1 LHLDDSVGASDTVLG
16 KTVSDLQSNIAIS
29 QNSNGGTVGGNSKY
43 VTGYTGYS
51 NNVSLQSGNY
61 LAAKVIAPDIDNVT
75 VTVTGAGAVPSGNND
90 GVYVFRITDTSTDAI
105 TITASA
111 TGYDTVTKV
120 YSLSNLELETPNPTE
135 FTVSAAP
142 GDATV
147 FGKTVSDIQSN
158 ISIAGETD
166 HPEDYDLRASGTVS
180 KITTW
185 SEFPSASRLSTS
197 IDGYDDRHYVALKID
212 PVNTTDVEVTYT
224 ARIHSV
230 GNPEYSESPIYLPGA
245 DAGNGI
251 YVFNLAT
258 VLPEWDPDSEI
269 MNIVEITAS
278 ATGYESVTHKIK
290 CNSLTFST

>member
-1 LHLDDSVGASDTVLG
+1 MHLDDSVGASDTVLG

-43 VTGYTGYS
+43 VTGFTGYS

-61 LAAKVIAPDIDNVT
+61 LVAKVIEPDIDNVT

-120 YSLSNLELETPNPTE
+120 YSLSDLELETPNPNE

-147 FGKTVSDIQSN
+147 FGKTVSDIQNN
-158 ISIAGETD
+158 ISIADETD
-166 HPEDYDLRASGTVS
+166 HPERYDLSATGTVS

-185 SEFPSASRLSTS
+185 ADFPSASKISS
-197 IDGYDDRHYVALKID
+197 NQYYKNHYVALKIN

-224 ARIHSV
+224 ARIHV
-230 GNPEYSESPIYLPGA
+230 AGWEDFDTPIYVPGA

-258 VLPEWDPDSEI
+258 LIPDEEPDLGI
-269 MNIVEITAS
+269 RNIVEITAS
-278 ATGYESVTHKIK
+278 ATGYESVTHKIN

>member
-1 LHLDDSVGASDTVLG
+1 MHLDDSVGASDTVLG
-16 KTVSDLQSNIAIS
+16 ETVSDLQSNIAITQS
-29 QNSNGGTVGGNSKY
+29 DNGGTIGGNLNY
-43 VTGYTGYS
+43 VTGFTGYS

-61 LAAKVIAPDIDNVT
+61 LVAKVIEPDIDNVT

-90 GVYVFRITDTSTDAI
+90 GVYVFRVTDTSTDAI

-120 YSLSNLELETPNPTE
+120 YSLSNLVLEEPDPMA

-147 FGKTVSDIQSN
+147 FGKTVSTIQNN
-158 ISIAGETD
+158 ISLADEAD
-166 HPEDYDLRASGTVS
+166 YPEYYDLTASGTVS

-185 SEFPSASRLSTS
+185 DEFPSASKISTNAYYK
-197 IDGYDDRHYVALKID
+197 DHYVALKID

-224 ARIHSV
+224 ARINV
-230 GNPEYSESPIYLPGA
+230 AGWAEFDTPIYATGA

-251 YVFNLAT
+251 YIFNLAT
-258 VLPEWDPDSEI
+258 LIPGSEPDLGI
-269 MNIVEITAS
+269 RNIVEITAS
-278 ATGYESVTHKIK
+278 ATGYESVTHKVN
-290 CNSLTFST
+290 CNRLTFST

>member
-1 LHLDDSVGASDTVLG
+1 MHLDDSVGASDTVLG
-16 KTVSDLQSNIAIS
+16 ETVSDLQSNIAITQS
-29 QNSNGGTVGGNSKY
+29 DNGGTIGGNLNY
-43 VTGYTGYS
+43 VTGFTGYS

-61 LAAKVIAPDIDNVT
+61 LVAKVIEPDIDNVT
-75 VTVTGAGAVPSGNND
+75 VTVTGAGAVPSGNDD
-90 GVYVFRITDTSTDAI
+90 GVYVFRVTDTSTDAI

-120 YSLSNLELETPNPTE
+120 YSLSELVLEAPDPMA

-147 FGKTVSDIQSN
+147 FGKTVSTIQNN
-158 ISIAGETD
+158 ISIADEAD
-166 HPEDYDLRASGTVS
+166 YPEYYDLTASGTVS

-185 SEFPSASRLSTS
+185 DDFPSASKISS
-197 IDGYDDRHYVALKID
+197 NQYHKNHYVALKIN

-224 ARIHSV
+224 ARIHVAGDQEV
-230 GNPEYSESPIYLPGA
+230 GDPMYVPGA

-258 VLPEWDPDSEI
+258 LIPDWEPDDPI
-269 MNIVEITAS
+269 RNIVEITAS
-278 ATGYESVTHKIK
+278 ATGYESVIHKIN

>member
-1 LHLDDSVGASDTVLG
+1 MHLDDSVGASNTVLG

-29 QNSNGGTVGGNSKY
+29 QNSNGGTIGGNSKY

-61 LAAKVIAPDIDNVT
+61 LVAKVIEPDIDNVT

-90 GVYVFRITDTSTDAI
+90 GIYVFRITDTSTDAI

-120 YSLSNLELETPNPTE
+120 YSLSDLELETPNPNE

-158 ISIAGETD
+158 ISIVDETE
-166 HPEDYDLRASGTVS
+166 HPEKYDLRASGTVS
-180 KITTW
+180 KIAKW
-185 SEFPSASRLSTS
+185 NEFPAKISDV

-224 ARIHSV
+224 ARIYAV
-230 GNPEYSESPIYLPGA
+230 GDPEMGDTPTYVPGA
-245 DAGNGI
+245 NAGNGI

-258 VLPEWDPDSEI
+258 ALPDWDPEAAI
-269 MNIVEITAS
+269 MNIAEITAS
-278 ATGYESVTHKIK
+278 AIGYESVTHKIN